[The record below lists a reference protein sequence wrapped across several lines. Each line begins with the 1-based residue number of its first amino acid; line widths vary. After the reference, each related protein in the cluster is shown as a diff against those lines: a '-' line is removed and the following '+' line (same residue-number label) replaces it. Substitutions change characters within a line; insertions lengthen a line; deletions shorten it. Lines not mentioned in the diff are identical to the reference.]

1 MHRRHAKG
9 ITLLELM
16 VVIAVVAILS
26 SIAVTTYRG
35 YLMRTNRTEARTA
48 LLRVQ
53 TAQEKFFLQKNRYA
67 TNAEMPQDPPDGLGV
82 PATSTPGGFYAISIE
97 NYDED
102 TGTTYR
108 AVAQAQ
114 AGQLDDRAECQTL
127 KIDQNGERTPAAS
140 TGCWK

>member
-1 MHRRHAKG
+1 MRKHYASG

-16 VVIAVVAILS
+16 IVIAVVAVLS
-26 SIAVTTYRG
+26 TIAINSYRG

-53 TAQEKFFLQKNRYA
+53 TAQEKFFLQNNRYA
-67 TNAEMPQDPPDGLGV
+67 TDAEMPKAPPDGLGI
-82 PATSTPGGFYAISIE
+82 PATSAPGGFYKISIE

-114 AGQLDDRAECQTL
+114 AGQLDDRTECQKL
-127 KIDQNGERTPAAS
+127 WIDQNGDRSPPAS